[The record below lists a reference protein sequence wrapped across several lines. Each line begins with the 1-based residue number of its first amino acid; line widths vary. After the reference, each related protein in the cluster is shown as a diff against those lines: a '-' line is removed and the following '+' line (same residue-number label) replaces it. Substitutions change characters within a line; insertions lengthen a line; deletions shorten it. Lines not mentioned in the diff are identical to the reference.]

1 MNITL
6 PVENHDVLA
15 ALRNFL
21 KRLMDEGIVEA
32 MLVPLENG
40 GSVAPALVTESAM
53 LDSANPL
60 LPVMPINTARAVSAL
75 TGKHAPVKIG
85 VVLRPCEIRAL
96 VELVKLQQATL
107 DDVTLIGI
115 DCPGTCELDEF
126 INSDSWHADNRSA
139 SLIDY
144 LNAAHEGNEPQT
156 SPTLRVAC
164 RMCIHSAPESVDIHV
179 HLFGADTTVVLP
191 ITIKDEIAEKLHLS
205 ESAQGE
211 AWSVESSG
219 KALAKITAGRQEFR
233 DKELAS
239 IRAKMNA
246 NGGIA
251 SLFTACIRCHNCMTA
266 CPVCY
271 CKTCLFK
278 TAAFDHEPEYYLNA
292 ARRKG
297 ATRMLGD
304 TLLFQLTRMNHMSAS
319 CVSCGMCTSACPANI
334 PVGSIFSAVGES
346 VQAAFEYVP
355 GQNVTE
361 PLPLITFQP
370 NEWTEIG
377 EEK

>member
-6 PVENHDVLA
+6 PVENNDVPA
-15 ALRNFL
+15 ALRGFL
-21 KRLMDEGIVEA
+21 KRLMDEGIVDA
-32 MLVPLENG
+32 ILVPLQNG
-40 GSVAPALVTESAM
+40 GSVSPALVTDSAM
-53 LDSANPL
+53 LNATRADPL
-60 LPVMPINTARAVSAL
+60 MPLMPINSARAVSAL
-75 TGKHAPVKIG
+75 TGKHSPTKLGA
-85 VVLRPCEIRAL
+85 VLRPCEIRAL
-96 VELVKLQQATL
+96 VELVKLQQASL

-126 INSDSWHADNRSA
+126 LTSNSWNAENLST
-139 SLIDY
+139 Y
-144 LNAAHEGNEPQT
+144 LAAAHEGNEPQIT
-156 SPTLRVAC
+156 PSLRTAC
-164 RMCIHSAPESVDIHV
+164 RMCVHPAPENVDIQV

-191 ITIKDEIAEKLHLS
+191 ITVKDEIAEKLHLT

-211 AWSVESSG
+211 AWSVESSRE
-219 KALAKITAGRQEFR
+219 ATARLIEIRQKVRES
-233 DKELAS
+233 ELSS

-246 NGGIA
+246 NGGIS

-292 ARRKG
+292 AHRKG

-319 CVSCGMCTSACPANI
+319 CVSCGMCASACPANI
-334 PVGSIFSAVGES
+334 PVGSIFSAVGEK
-346 VQAAFEYVP
+346 VQAAFEYEP
-355 GQNVTE
+355 GHDVAE
-361 PLPLITFQP
+361 ALPLITFHP
-370 NEWTEIG
+370 NEWTEVG

>member
-1 MNITL
+1 MNTIL

-15 ALRNFL
+15 ALRGFL

-32 MLVPLENG
+32 LLVPLQND
-40 GSVAPALVTESAM
+40 GSVSPALVTNSAM
-53 LDSANPL
+53 LDASRANPL
-60 LPVMPINTARAVSAL
+60 IPLMPINTARAVSAL
-75 TGKHAPVKIG
+75 TGKHSPTKLG

-96 VELVKLQQATL
+96 VELVKLQQASL

-126 INSDSWHADNRSA
+126 LASDSWGAESLSA
-139 SLIDY
+139 Y
-144 LNAAHEGNEPQT
+144 LSAAHEGDEPQT
-156 SPTLRVAC
+156 TPALRLAC
-164 RMCIHSAPESVDIHV
+164 RMCVHPAPENVDIHV

-191 ITIKDEIAEKLHLS
+191 LTVKDEVAEKLHLT
-205 ESAQGE
+205 EAAQGE
-211 AWSVESSG
+211 AWSVESSRE
-219 KALAKITAGRQEFR
+219 ATARLIGIRQQVREN
-233 DKELAS
+233 ELSS
-239 IRAKMNA
+239 IRGMMNA
-246 NGGIA
+246 NGGIS

-292 ARRKG
+292 AHRKG

-319 CVSCGMCTSACPANI
+319 CVSCGACTSACPADI
-334 PVGSIFSAVGES
+334 PVCSIFSAVAEK
-346 VQAAFEYVP
+346 VQAAFEYEP
-355 GQNVTE
+355 GHDAAE
-361 PLPLITFQP
+361 ALPLITFHP
-370 NEWTEIG
+370 NEWTEVG
-377 EEK
+377 EDK